1 MNTRR
6 LTGLDFDTLRE
17 YTDIPPSAERLLSKT
32 EKEISFDLNLVRD
45 DGSLIEADC
54 HLVYANTVRGPA
66 KGGIRFSPAVTLE
79 ETRDLA
85 ERMVYKT
92 ALAGIPFGGG
102 KSGIAMDPK
111 SITRFEKM
119 AVMKEFVHMI
129 DLELKSGAYIPAPDL
144 GTTPYDMAVVY
155 GETHMPESVTG
166 KPPSVGGLPGRRE
179 ATGWGVCHTTCR
191 AAQEYLGTS
200 PEGLRVAIQGFG
212 NVGSYTALFL
222 AQRGAKV
229 VALSDVSGGLVDD
242 KGLDVPALVAHTQ
255 IGNMLDECTGD
266 HITNDELLALD
277 VDVLIPAAI
286 ENVLHKGNAAA
297 VQARLLVEAANG
309 PTTPEADAILRQRD
323 LTVVPDILA
332 NSGGVVASYV
342 EWRQAKSGS
351 LTDAS
356 ETYEVIRS
364 RIDLAFDQMVAHVK
378 NHAIPPRTACQLV
391 AAEEL
396 VRSMHDR
403 VWI

>member
-1 MNTRR
+1 MDERR
-6 LTGLDFDTLRE
+6 LTGLDFDALRA

-66 KGGIRFSPAVTLE
+66 KGGIRFSPTVTLE

-92 ALAGIPFGGG
+92 ALSGVPFGGG
-102 KSGIAMDPK
+102 KSGIAMDPR
-111 SITRFEKM
+111 SITRFEKV

-129 DLELKSGAYIPAPDL
+129 GLELRSGAYIPAPDL
-144 GTTPYDMAVVY
+144 GTTPHDMAVIY
-155 GETHMPESVTG
+155 GETHVPESVTG

-191 AAQEYLGTS
+191 AARHYLDAA
-200 PEGLRVAIQGFG
+200 PDGLRVAVQGFG
-212 NVGSYTALFL
+212 NVGSWTSLFL
-222 AQRGAKV
+222 TQRGATV
-229 VALSDVSGGLVDD
+229 VAVSDVSGGLLSDR
-242 KGLDVPALVAHTQ
+242 GLDIPTLIEYTR
-255 IGNMLDECTGD
+255 GGGMLAECDGD
-266 HITNDELLALD
+266 HIPNDELLKLD

-286 ENVLHKGNAAA
+286 ENVLHKDNAAA
-297 VQARLLVEAANG
+297 IEARLIVEAANG

-351 LTDAS
+351 LTDAK
-356 ETYEVIRS
+356 ETYEVVRS
-364 RIDLAFDQMVAHVK
+364 RIDLAFDQMCARVAKHG
-378 NHAIPPRTACQLV
+378 ITPRTACQLV

-396 VRSMHDR
+396 VRSMRDR